1 MKKKELLKIVKFSG
15 QYDEEIANKISEM
28 AIAMDTSS
36 RKIIQFA
43 LAFSMNIRSIP
54 KYPKQYSNLHERTM
68 IGTAFIPF
76 SENLWNKCK
85 SLLDEQKMS
94 FKQAVIHSI
103 NETYQT
109 FLDKKIDKESEDY
122 KMYIR
127 IEF

>member
-1 MKKKELLKIVKFSG
+1 MKKKELLKIVKFSR
-15 QYDEEIANKISEM
+15 QYDEEVANKISEM

-54 KYPKQYSNLHERTM
+54 KYPKQYSNLHERAL

-76 SENLWNKCK
+76 SENLWNQCK
-85 SLLDEQKMS
+85 SLLEERKMS
-94 FKQAVIHSI
+94 FKQAVTHSI
-103 NETYQT
+103 EKTYEI